1 MGLRSFLK
9 NTARALGLR
18 KPPSKSV
25 ASGEVDYAITLDR
38 IEQQIVEAATSR
50 NSLRL
55 LDLWHELTLW
65 KAPPAKTVE
74 LKRRLAQ
81 LFEEF
86 EGQTVNPNA
95 SSSTLLVL
103 RSQVASNQRSWRQ
116 LAEKEAQSRQAAEAK
131 HLWEE
136 RQRQKETERLASEAS
151 AQRQAEMQREREE
164 WARQKL
170 EVDRL
175 RQEQEKRAKEDAE
188 HLALEAEAQ
197 RVAAQADLLRQE
209 QEHLAKEEANRQAKA
224 EADRQSKE
232 AEQARLAAEAKAE
245 AERLREEQERQAEAE
260 RQAKA
265 EADRQAK
272 EAEQARLA
280 AEAKAEAERLREEQE
295 RQAEAERQAKAETE
309 RKALEA
315 KDFYPQGFSP
325 RLPGLETITELDLD
339 PLAEDLVTL
348 QDLNR
353 VEKVDPELE
362 PEPEPDSELPIEN
375 PTWLTAPIEA
385 LSLSIRATNSL
396 YRGGIRN
403 IADLAEKQADDLL
416 SIRNFG
422 QRGLNELIAGLE
434 NQSIPFPVPFIP
446 NLDWQESD
454 QINRDLVGKP
464 IGRSSTTLLTDIGFP
479 QAVLGPLLRS
489 GIKTLGD
496 LSEQTDAELAEIRR
510 LGSKGIQMI
519 RDVLAS
525 HGLEL
530 PFNASDLGPTGPQ
543 SYDVNLLNQA
553 VKTDRKQ
560 QKADAIALI
569 LDRAESCLSNQ
580 SVQAEAVIATLLNSS
595 AFSQDHGSLQTE
607 LGVLNECLRVI
618 ESLLEIELFDDNLRS
633 AAWQET
639 KKFLLLRYAQELA
652 DSSSKSWLQSLQKSI
667 RRDSDRGWSSYVI
680 RCCGITYQ
688 AIGEALDPPVTRES
702 VRLLINKI
710 VKIVG
715 VGPDSIAE
723 RLQSDVSDQL
733 RAHQLSH
740 VHSWLERYGRLPFN
754 GDQPLESND
763 KEYWSSVLKLNPKQ
777 RLETYQGFFIPLP
790 DLEWDVHYQWICNS
804 TSSMG
809 SGYWKDFECLKQF
822 LLRHA
827 VALGHPDAMPKQT
840 SLSRRVGRVVQDFG
854 GQSKVARRLGLR
866 YQGQLVGEDG
876 GRTYWTDEKL
886 HKLLDDVNQFHNQE
900 LVLMPSY
907 AQIYDFFDA
916 QVDEPYVGKNPG
928 SPIAGMT
935 RQGRL
940 HWSEVA
946 SRFGKQ
952 YVAGASAATIT
963 LAYIKAFVRD
973 LGEHLEALT
982 PSELYVLFQ
991 AQGINRGDKEKFSR
1005 TFDRLVDAV
1014 QSGMVRRED
1023 LQDWASNN
1031 DVDSISE
1038 LLEFGAD
1045 LKAETNQADKESL
1058 LLRQRS
1064 KKLQSEFAEEKRI
1077 DLISSDDLPQ
1087 LDPAKTLL
1095 ALDKA
1100 ASVIESSATDSD
1112 RIEFL
1117 KAKATAKL
1125 WDACF
1130 ADAEALTNKLRIM
1143 NVDVDTYSSEVR
1155 SSFLEEYEG
1164 ARSLEIPSVYR
1175 FCDLKGRPR
1184 QPKLMQRL
1192 VAFRLKRD
1200 YRLLNLSGT
1209 GTGKTLSAVFAA
1221 QVCGC
1226 RRILVSCPNGVIS
1239 SWHRTFSSAY
1249 PDAVIH
1255 IRPDDWRLP
1264 ELDTRTHVVIVNHE
1278 RFQNQF
1284 SQLLLEFCLGF
1295 QADLIVIDEIHQAKQ
1310 RDKDKSSQRRHLMD
1324 QFIFT
1329 SGNINNELRV
1339 LGLSATPVINNLLEG
1354 RSLIELVS
1362 QESLDGVDEEMDL
1375 NACMN
1380 LYQHFIVHGI
1390 RMNPGHLTRTELLLV
1405 DVDATSFLPQVI
1417 SATRRGSYHDVEQ
1430 LLVQPK
1436 LNALDACLEPGQKT
1450 VIFIT
1455 YIKSTLDPLCQWLK
1469 EHGYS
1474 YSVYTGGDKEASEA
1488 GFVDSLDEF
1497 IRGSTDILVASIQCA
1512 GTGVDGLQSVCNRAV
1527 FLQLPWTSTEFEQAI
1542 GRLDRDGTEFD
1553 SIKVYLP
1560 ITDIHLPNGERWS
1573 WCRSKLDRIRSKRD
1587 IAKAAVDGEVP
1598 EAASMIS
1605 PSKASEYWLGWLK
1618 LLEQKSP

>member
-1 MGLRSFLK
+1 M
-9 NTARALGLR
+9 
-18 KPPSKSV
+18 
-25 ASGEVDYAITLDR
+25 
-38 IEQQIVEAATSR
+38 
-50 NSLRL
+50 
-55 LDLWHELTLW
+55 
-65 KAPPAKTVE
+65 
-74 LKRRLAQ
+74 
-81 LFEEF
+81 
-86 EGQTVNPNA
+86 
-95 SSSTLLVL
+95 
-103 RSQVASNQRSWRQ
+103 
-116 LAEKEAQSRQAAEAK
+116 
-131 HLWEE
+131 E
-136 RQRQKETERLASEAS
+136 RQ
-151 AQRQAEMQREREE
+151 
-164 WARQKL
+164 
-170 EVDRL
+170 
-175 RQEQEKRAKEDAE
+175 
-188 HLALEAEAQ
+188 
-197 RVAAQADLLRQE
+197 
-209 QEHLAKEEANRQAKA
+209 
-224 EADRQSKE
+224 
-232 AEQARLAAEAKAE
+232 
-245 AERLREEQERQAEAE
+245 
-260 RQAKA
+260 
-265 EADRQAK
+265 
-272 EAEQARLA
+272 
-280 AEAKAEAERLREEQE
+280 
-295 RQAEAERQAKAETE
+295 
-309 RKALEA
+309 ALEA
-315 KDFYPQGFSP
+315 KDCYPQGFGP
-325 RLPGLETITELDLD
+325 RFPGLETITELDLD

-353 VEKVDPELE
+353 VEKAAPELE
-362 PEPEPDSELPIEN
+362 PEPETDAELPREN
-375 PTWLTAPIEA
+375 PTWLAAPIEA

-396 YRGGIRN
+396 YRGGIRT

-434 NQSIPFPVPFIP
+434 NQSIPFPVPSIP

-464 IGRSSTTLLTDIGFP
+464 IVRSSTTLLTDIGFP

-496 LSEQTDAELAEIRR
+496 LSEQTDVELEEIRR
-510 LGSKGIQMI
+510 LGSKGIQII
-519 RDVLAS
+519 RDILAS

-530 PFNASDLGPTGPQ
+530 PFNASDLGPVGPQ
-543 SYDVNLLNQA
+543 SYDVNLFNQT
-553 VKTDRKQ
+553 VETDRKQ
-560 QKADAIALI
+560 QREDAIALVSDI
-569 LDRAESCLSNQ
+569 AEKCL
-580 SVQAEAVIATLLNSS
+580 AGEPGTPEEAIGELLLNSELTQGH
-595 AFSQDHGSLQTE
+595 ASLHTE
-607 LGVLNECLRVI
+607 LSFLRDCLCII
-618 ESLLEIELFDDNLRS
+618 ESLLGPSFLRDKFNND
-633 AAWQET
+633 AWQELRRH
-639 KKFLLLRYAQELA
+639 LLLRYAQELGN
-652 DSSSKSWLQSLQKSI
+652 DTSKSWLNGLQKSI
-667 RRDSDRGWSSYVI
+667 SRDAERGWKSYISRV
-680 RCCGITYQ
+680 CGITYQ
-688 AIGEALDPPVTRES
+688 AIGEQLDPPVTRERVRQLVNRVAS
-702 VRLLINKI
+702 VIGVATDVFADRIQGSDI
-710 VKIVG
+710 DQARVK
-715 VGPDSIAE
+715 
-723 RLQSDVSDQL
+723 
-733 RAHQLSH
+733 QLSCIQ
-740 VHSWLERYGRLPFN
+740 SWLERFGRIAFN
-754 GDQPLESND
+754 GDHPLAEENMD
-763 KEYWSSVLKLNPKQ
+763 LWETALNMNPKQ
-777 RLETYQGFFIPLP
+777 RLGSYKEYAIPVP
-790 DLEWDVHYQWICNS
+790 SSEWDVHYEWICKNS
-804 TSSMG
+804 TSMG
-809 SGYWKDFECLKQF
+809 NAYWKDFECLEQF
-822 LLRHA
+822 ILRHA
-827 VALGHPDAMPKQT
+827 VALGHPNAMPKQT
-840 SLSRRVGRVVQDFG
+840 SLPRRVGRIVQDFG

-876 GRTYWTDEKL
+876 GRTYWTEDKL
-886 HKLLDDVNQFHNQE
+886 LKLLDDVNHFHNQD
-900 LVLMPSY
+900 LLLMPSY
-907 AQIYDFFDA
+907 AQIYDFFKE
-916 QVDEPYVGKNPG
+916 QCDEPYAGKNPG

-935 RQGRL
+935 RQGQL

-946 SRFGKQ
+946 SRFSKQ
-952 YVAGASAATIT
+952 FVSGASTANVT

-973 LGEHLEALT
+973 LGVHLEALT

-991 AQGINRGDKEKFSR
+991 AQGINRGDKERFSR

-1014 QSGMVRRED
+1014 QSGMVKRED
-1023 LQDWASNN
+1023 LQAWASNN

-1058 LLRQRS
+1058 LLQQRS
-1064 KKLQSEFAEEKRI
+1064 KQLQSEFAEEKRI
-1077 DLISSDDLPQ
+1077 GLIASVDLPQ
-1087 LDPAKTLL
+1087 LDPVKTLL

-1143 NVDVDTYSSEVR
+1143 NVDADTYSSEVR
-1155 SSFLEEYEG
+1155 STFLEEYEG
-1164 ARSLEIPSVYR
+1164 ARSLEIPSTYR
-1175 FCDLKGRPR
+1175 FCDLKGLPR

-1200 YRLLNLSGT
+1200 YRLLNLRGT

-1239 SWHRTFSSAY
+1239 SWNRTFSSAY

-1264 ELDTRTHVVIVNHE
+1264 ELDSRTHVVIVNHE

-1310 RDKDKSSQRRHLMD
+1310 RDKDKSSQRRRLMD

-1329 SGNINNELRV
+1329 SGNINSELRV

-1362 QESLDGVDEEMDL
+1362 QEALDGVDEEMDL

-1380 LYQHFIVHGI
+1380 LYQHFVVHGI
-1390 RMNPGHLTRTELLLV
+1390 RMNPGRLPRTELLLV
-1405 DVDATSFLPQVI
+1405 DVDATSILPQVI

-1436 LNALDACLEPGQKT
+1436 LDALKACLEPGQKT

-1469 EHGYS
+1469 QHGYS
-1474 YSVYTGGDKEASEA
+1474 YSIYTGSDKEASEA

-1512 GTGVDGLQSVCNRAV
+1512 GTGVDGLQSVCNSAV

-1553 SIKVYLP
+1553 SIKIYLP

-1573 WCRSKLDRIRSKRD
+1573 WCRSKLDRIRSKSD

-1605 PSKASEYWLGWLK
+1605 PSQASQYWLGWLK
-1618 LLEQKSP
+1618 LLEQGSP

>member
-18 KPPSKSV
+18 KPSAKSV

-103 RSQVASNQRSWRQ
+103 RSQVASKQRSERQ
-116 LAEKEAQSRQAAEAK
+116 LAEKEDQSRQSAEAEQ
-131 HLWEE
+131 LRVEQE
-136 RQRQKETERLASEAS
+136 RQKETERLATEAA
-151 AQRQAEMQREREE
+151 AQRRAEMQREKEE

-175 RQEQEKRAKEDAE
+175 RQEQE
-188 HLALEAEAQ
+188 Q
-197 RVAAQADLLRQE
+197 R
-209 QEHLAKEEANRQAKA
+209 AKEEAKRQAKA
-224 EADRQSKE
+224 ETERQERE

-245 AERLREEQERQAEAE
+245 ADRLRAEQERQAEVE

-265 EADRQAK
+265 ETERQER
-272 EAEQARLA
+272 EAEQERLA
-280 AEAKAEAERLREEQE
+280 AEAKAEADRLRAEQE
-295 RQAEAERQAKAETE
+295 RQAEVERQ
-309 RKALEA
+309 ALEA
-315 KDFYPQGFSP
+315 KDFDPQGFGH
-325 RLPGLETITELDLD
+325 RFPGLEPNTELDLD

-353 VEKVDPELE
+353 VEKAAPELE
-362 PEPEPDSELPIEN
+362 PEPDAELPREN
-375 PTWLTAPIEA
+375 PTWLAAPIEA

-396 YRGGIRN
+396 YRGGIRTL
-403 IADLAEKQADDLL
+403 ADLAEKQADDLL

-434 NQSIPFPVPFIP
+434 NQSIPFPVPSIP

-464 IGRSSTTLLTDIGFP
+464 IGLSSTTLLTDIGFP

-496 LSEQTDAELAEIRR
+496 LSEQTDVELAEIRR
-510 LGSKGIQMI
+510 LGSKGIQII
-519 RDVLAS
+519 RDILAS

-530 PFNASDLGPTGPQ
+530 PFDASDLGQVGPQ
-543 SYDVNLLNQA
+543 SYDVNLFNQT
-553 VKTDRKQ
+553 VKADRKQ
-560 QKADAIALI
+560 QREDAIALVSDI
-569 LDRAESCLSNQ
+569 AEKCL
-580 SVQAEAVIATLLNSS
+580 AGEPGTPEEAIGELLLNSELTQGH
-595 AFSQDHGSLQTE
+595 ASLHTE
-607 LGVLNECLRVI
+607 LSFLRDCLWII
-618 ESLLEIELFDDNLRS
+618 ESLLGPSFLRDKFNND
-633 AAWQET
+633 AWQELRRH
-639 KKFLLLRYAQELA
+639 LLLRYAHELGN
-652 DSSSKSWLQSLQKSI
+652 DTSKSWLNGLQKSI
-667 RRDSDRGWSSYVI
+667 SRDAERGWKSYISRV
-680 RCCGITYQ
+680 CGITYQ
-688 AIGEALDPPVTRES
+688 AIGEQLDPPVTRER
-702 VRLLINKI
+702 VRQLVNRVARVIGVATDVFADRI
-710 VKIVG
+710 QGSDIDQARVK
-715 VGPDSIAE
+715 
-723 RLQSDVSDQL
+723 
-733 RAHQLSH
+733 QLSCIQ
-740 VHSWLERYGRLPFN
+740 SWLERFGRIAFN
-754 GDQPLESND
+754 GDHPLAEENMD
-763 KEYWSSVLKLNPKQ
+763 LWETALKMNPKQ
-777 RLETYQGFFIPLP
+777 RLGSYKEYAIPVP
-790 DLEWDVHYQWICNS
+790 SSEWDVHYEWICNNS
-804 TSSMG
+804 TSMG
-809 SGYWKDFECLKQF
+809 NAYWKDFECLEQF
-822 LLRHA
+822 ILRHA
-827 VALGHPDAMPKQT
+827 VALGHPNAMPKQT
-840 SLSRRVGRVVQDFG
+840 SLPRRVGRIVQDFG

-876 GRTYWTDEKL
+876 GRTYWTEDKL
-886 HKLLDDVNQFHNQE
+886 LKLLDDVNHFHNQD
-900 LVLMPSY
+900 LLLMPSY
-907 AQIYDFFDA
+907 AQIYDFFKE
-916 QVDEPYVGKNPG
+916 QCDEPYAGKNPG

-935 RQGRL
+935 RQGQL

-946 SRFGKQ
+946 SRFSKQ
-952 YVAGASAATIT
+952 FVSGASTANVT

-973 LGEHLEALT
+973 LGVHLEALT

-991 AQGINRGDKEKFSR
+991 AQGINRGDKERFSR

-1014 QSGMVRRED
+1014 QSGMVKRED
-1023 LQDWASNN
+1023 LQAWASNN

-1058 LLRQRS
+1058 LLHQRS
-1064 KKLQSEFAEEKRI
+1064 KQLQSEFAEEKRT
-1077 DLISSDDLPQ
+1077 DLIASVDLPQ
-1087 LDPAKTLL
+1087 LDPVKTLL

-1143 NVDVDTYSSEVR
+1143 NVDADTYSSEVR

-1164 ARSLEIPSVYR
+1164 ARSLEIPSTYR
-1175 FCDLKGRPR
+1175 FCDLKGLPR

-1264 ELDTRTHVVIVNHE
+1264 ELDKRTHVVIVNHE

-1310 RDKDKSSQRRHLMD
+1310 RDKDKSSQRRRLMD

-1329 SGNINNELRV
+1329 SANINSELRV

-1362 QESLDGVDEEMDL
+1362 QEALDGVDEEMDL

-1380 LYQHFIVHGI
+1380 LYQHFVVHGI
-1390 RMNPGHLTRTELLLV
+1390 RMNPGRLPRTELLLV
-1405 DVDATSFLPQVI
+1405 DVDATSILPQVI

-1436 LNALDACLEPGQKT
+1436 LDALKACLEPGHKT

-1469 EHGYS
+1469 QDGYS
-1474 YSVYTGGDKEASEA
+1474 YSVYTGNDKEASEA
-1488 GFVDSLDEF
+1488 GYVDSLDEF

-1553 SIKVYLP
+1553 SVKVYLP

-1573 WCRSKLDRIRSKRD
+1573 WCRSKLDRIRSKSD

-1605 PSKASEYWLGWLK
+1605 PSQASEYWLGWLK
-1618 LLEQKSP
+1618 LLEQEPQ